1 MTEGTGID
9 ILAGIL
15 LVLVAV
21 LAVRL
26 YRYKQQIKSFIRAA
40 KRRKAMDFD
49 RPVTVDSFD
58 RDITELAMVLN
69 EYTDTT
75 KRLSLQYRED
85 RKQLKNVIAGISH
98 DFRTP
103 LTAAAGYMQLLEKSG
118 DLSEKD
124 REYLDIA
131 MKKIS
136 YLKLLSDDFFEISSL
151 EAKEEEIEL
160 SEINLGNLLSECI
173 LQQYGWMEKQRLRTE
188 FQLPREDIF
197 LETNEHYLKR
207 IIENLFS
214 NVRKYVKGYVGMKVV
229 CEKEQL
235 VILTEN
241 DLEDEAAF
249 DADRVFEPFYRGS
262 ARSNEGSGL
271 GLYVVKCLA
280 DRLGYEVQAECEEGL
295 FRFRMILSRGR

>member
-1 MTEGTGID
+1 MTEGTGIY

-118 DLSEKD
+118 DLSEKN

-241 DLEDEAAF
+241 DLEDEASF

-280 DRLGYEVQAECEEGL
+280 DRLGYEVQAKCEEGL
-295 FRFRMILSRGR
+295 FRLRMILSRGR